1 MADVIERQVAI
12 DVLDDG
18 AEFLRRALDDA
29 DIVGVER
36 AKYEWGLK
44 LIEEYISDMKELPS
58 AQPDTVKDLVTI
70 FQNSKDMKL
79 IARDGDLRADR
90 IVLGRMPFE
99 WIPVSERLPDV
110 DVPVIV
116 TDYAGGMK
124 EIEVDRCGQYD
135 DSDER
140 FWWSSQNPIAWMP
153 LPESYKGETR

>member
-1 MADVIERQVAI
+1 MRVIDKDAALKAVSWDTEAYNAI
-12 DVLDDG
+12 N
-18 AEFLRRALDDA
+18 
-29 DIVGVER
+29 
-36 AKYEWGLK
+36 
-44 LIEEYISDMKELPS
+44 MLPS
-58 AQPDTVKDLVTI
+58 IEQSDTVKDLVTI

-140 FWWSSQNPIAWMP
+140 FWWNSQNPVAWMP
-153 LPESYKGETR
+153 LPEVYRGD

>member
-1 MADVIERQVAI
+1 MGDLIDRQA
-12 DVLDDG
+12 
-18 AEFLRRALDDA
+18 ALDAINAIIHTDRLFPSRPKVYMARDA
-29 DIVGVER
+29 IKD
-36 AKYEWGLK
+36 
-44 LIEEYISDMKELPS
+44 LPS
-58 AQPDTVKDLVTI
+58 AVPDTVKDLVTI

-99 WIPVSERLPDV
+99 WVPVSERLPDI

-140 FWWSSQNPIAWMP
+140 YWWNSQNPIAWMP
-153 LPESYKGETR
+153 LPEPYEEDTNGKT